1 MRWIPAM
8 LVGASS
14 LAAACTT
21 GPSRESLR
29 VDEQLR
35 SDLMLIGGARVY
47 FGHQSVGGN
56 IVAGLQ
62 DLTREVGAGPA
73 IVELRRDAA
82 PRGPVFLHSEIGE
95 NGRPL
100 TKLAGFAEHL
110 EALAPDD
117 VDVAAMKFC
126 YLDFRRAD
134 DPSVLLAEYAARIAE
149 LRRRFPRT
157 AFLHITAPLKA
168 PEGVKGVLKRLVGYA
183 DPVDENIRRNQFN
196 ALLRKRFASE
206 PLFDLASV
214 ESTSSDGERSV
225 FRADGAIYEQLVPD
239 YTTDGGHLN
248 SYGRQLAARAL
259 ITSLARVLRCSSPV
273 PQASTPA
280 SHPPTDCR

>member
-1 MRWIPAM
+1 MRRLSAV
-8 LVGASS
+8 LLCAGS
-14 LAAACTT
+14 LAAACDT

-35 SDLMLIGGARVY
+35 SDLTLIGGARVY

-56 IVAGLQ
+56 IVTGLQ
-62 DLTREVGAGPA
+62 DLTSEVGAGPA
-73 IVELRRDAA
+73 IVELGRDAA
-82 PRGPVFLHSEIGE
+82 PHGPVFLHSEIGE

-100 TKLAGFAEHL
+100 TKLASFAETL
-110 EALAPDD
+110 EQLAPDA

-126 YLDFRRAD
+126 YLDFRKTD

-149 LRRRFPRT
+149 LRGRFPKT
-157 AFLHITAPLKA
+157 TFLHITAPLKA
-168 PEGVKGVLKRLVGYA
+168 PEGIKGALKSVIGYA
-183 DPVDENIRRNQFN
+183 YPVDENIRRNQFN
-196 ALLRKRFASE
+196 ALLRTRFASE

-239 YTTDGGHLN
+239 YSTDGGHLN
-248 SYGRQLAARAL
+248 AYGRQMAARAL

-273 PQASTPA
+273 ARASTPA